1 MKLKVVT
8 VVALAA
14 VGVGAVVFAFG
25 GIGAK
30 AASATQYLTAT
41 ATRGD
46 VTDEVAA
53 TGTLAAE
60 STYGLVFGT
69 DPYLV
74 TSTSTAPA
82 SDTTWPVTKVNVK
95 VGDTVAKGAVLAT
108 SSTASLKTDLATAKN
123 TLNSANISLLA
134 AKTELSD
141 AETAGV
147 LARIRQAKIGVANAT
162 NQVTSARRDVT
173 TIQTKLRRASL
184 LAPVAGIVTEVNVS
198 AGADAPTGVSIVVA
212 GSTFTITTDVVERDV
227 AHIEVGQ
234 KATVTVTALDQ
245 QVTGTV
251 SAISPVASSSSSSSS
266 SGGVVSFPVTIE
278 LTGAPANARSGMS
291 ADVTVTTA
299 SATGVITVP
308 SAALRGNAGNYSVLT
323 LAADGTT
330 TPIPVEVGLVTNTLA
345 EIKSGLAEGTA
356 VVTGTAA
363 DLAGTSN
370 GNGLAGGGIAIP
382 GGGGAFPRQIRNG
395 NGGSTTT
402 NGGG

>member
-1 MKLKVVT
+1 MKLKVVA

-30 AASATQYLTAT
+30 AASATQYLTAP

-53 TGTLAAE
+53 TGTLAAS
-60 STYGLVFGT
+60 STYGLVFGA

-82 SDTTWPVTKVNVK
+82 SDTTWPVSKVNAK
-95 VGDTVAKGAVLAT
+95 VGDAVAKGDVLAT
-108 SSTASLKTDLATAKN
+108 ASTASLKVDLATAKN
-123 TLNSANISLLA
+123 TLQSARIGLLA
-134 AKTELSD
+134 ASTELSD
-141 AETAGV
+141 AESAGV
-147 LARIRQAKIGVANAT
+147 LARTRQAKIGVANAT
-162 NQVTSARRDVT
+162 NQVASAKRDVT
-173 TIQTKLRRASL
+173 AIETKLRRASL
-184 LAPVAGIVTEVNVS
+184 IAPVAGIVTEVNVS
-198 AGADAPTGVSIVVA
+198 AGADAPTGVAIVVSA
-212 GSTFTITTDVVERDV
+212 STFTITTDVVERDV
-227 AHIEVGQ
+227 AHIQVGQ
-234 KATVTVTALDQ
+234 KASVTITALDQ
-245 QVTGTV
+245 QVSGTV
-251 SAISPVASSSSSSSS
+251 SAISPVASSSS
-266 SGGVVSFPVTIE
+266 GGSTGTVVSFPVTIG
-278 LTGAPANARSGMS
+278 LTDAPANARSGMS

-323 LAADGTT
+323 LAADGSA
-330 TPIPVEVGLVTNTLA
+330 TPTPVEVGLVTNTLA
-345 EIKSGLAEGTA
+345 EIKSGLAEGTP

-370 GNGLAGGGIAIP
+370 GNGGLGGGGIAIP

-395 NGGSTTT
+395 SGGGTTT

>member
-1 MKLKVVT
+1 MKLKVVA

-30 AASATQYLTAT
+30 AASTTQYLTAA

-53 TGTLAAE
+53 TGTLAAA
-60 STYGLVFGT
+60 STYGLVFGA

-74 TSTSTAPA
+74 TATSTAPT

-95 VGDTVAKGAVLAT
+95 VGDTVARGDVLAT
-108 SSTASLKTDLATAKN
+108 ASTASVRADLATARN
-123 TLNSANISLLA
+123 TLTSANIGLLA

-147 LARIRQAKIGVANAT
+147 LARTRQAKIGLANAT

-173 TIQTKLRRASL
+173 AIQTKLRHASL
-184 LAPVAGIVTEVNVS
+184 LAPVAGIVTEMNVG
-198 AGADAPTGVSIVVA
+198 AGADAPTGVAIVVA
-212 GSTFTITTDVVERDV
+212 TSTFTITTDVVERDV

-234 KATVTVTALDQ
+234 KATVTITALDQ
-245 QVTGTV
+245 QVGGTV
-251 SAISPVASSSSSSSS
+251 SAISPVASSDST

-323 LAADGTT
+323 LATDGST
-330 TPIPVEVGLVTNTLA
+330 TPTPVEVGLVTNTLA
-345 EIKSGLAEGTA
+345 EIKSGLAEGTE

-363 DLAGTSN
+363 ALAGTSN

-395 NGGSTTT
+395 NGGGNTS